1 MKVALDPYMFR
12 ERPIGEVAAI
22 AAELG
27 YRCLELTP
35 REDFLPYYAMPRAD
49 AERIAAF
56 RGEIAGA
63 GLELAS
69 VMVLY
74 DWSSAVEEIRTAA
87 VSYWRRAVEVAVEL
101 GCATINSEM
110 AGDPERA
117 RGSEAAFWR
126 SLEELLPLFEREGVA
141 VHLEAHPNDFVED
154 NATVVDLI
162 RGVGSPHL
170 RYLYCA
176 PHSFH
181 LGTDVAAMIRYAE
194 PVLAHV
200 HVADSFDH
208 TAGGGDRYIVNPA
221 WSTARVHQHNP
232 IGTGE
237 VPWDIFF
244 GTLAEIGF
252 DGVMTSC
259 VLGWDDRAIEA
270 SREQRARLVE
280 HLETHGM
287 SESNPAQGGNE

>member
-1 MKVALDPYMFR
+1 MKVALDPFMFR
-12 ERPIGEVAAI
+12 TQPIAEVARL

-27 YRCLELTP
+27 YGALELTP
-35 REDFLPYYAMPRAD
+35 RDDFLPYYAMPRAD
-49 AERIAAF
+49 AGRIAELRAACD
-56 RGEIAGA
+56 GE

-69 VMVLY
+69 LMVLY
-74 DWSSAVEEIRTAA
+74 DWASADEDTRAAA
-87 VSYWRRAVEVAVEL
+87 VGYWRRAIEVAVEL
-101 GCATINSEM
+101 GCTTINSEM

-117 RGSEAAFWR
+117 RDSEASFWR
-126 SLEELLPLFEREGVA
+126 SLEELLPLFEREGIA

-154 NATVVDLI
+154 NATIVDMI

-176 PHSFH
+176 PHTFH
-181 LGTDVAAMIRYAE
+181 LGTDVAAMLRYAS

-221 WSTARVHQHNP
+221 WSTVRVHQHNP

-237 VPWDIFF
+237 VDWDAFF
-244 GTLAEIGF
+244 GTLAELGF
-252 DGVMTSC
+252 DGVLTSC
-259 VLGWDDRAIEA
+259 VLGWDDKGLDA
-270 SREQRARLVE
+270 SREQKARLDE
-280 HLETHGM
+280 YLAGHGLGR
-287 SESNPAQGGNE
+287 SDNTTGGDR